1 MSDNLPATRG
11 ESAVATAEP
20 SLPPATVAET
30 PAPAVSGA
38 RLGPSPLVKPKRGVP
53 AKAERAAP
61 PALATGEIPRKPLAL
76 ALKFLARVAAKQNT
90 IAILADVLFDNGVL
104 LATDLDI
111 ALRVFIP
118 EVKPLAAS
126 IPAKLLHDCV
136 KRGQSPGVTIR
147 SANHEKAPFNVVIDD
162 AVVIG
167 HDAKE
172 FPELS
177 GFKDRM
183 KGPAKI
189 AELPSLEPVLP
200 AVSVDETRINMSGV
214 YLRFC
219 KNLAVATDGHRLHV
233 MRIPGATIEG
243 DFLIPR
249 KVMEL
254 VDDIAA
260 ATKST
265 IVGHFHENACS
276 FRIANYE
283 VTSRYVEGTFPDYDQ
298 VIPKKRKHHIVVDR
312 RAFMEALSSSLPF
325 STDKAKG
332 VKLEVKDDKLTLSK
346 QHPDLGE
353 FTRTLPCFGA
363 TGEVSIGLNAN
374 YLLDA
379 LRFIKEER
387 VVIQLEDD
395 VSPMVID
402 SADGNLKFVVMPMRL
417 LKNDRRFLCPIG
429 STIPRDGSSRN
440 GVARLSRPDSQS
452 GISSW
457 RSSRTSSTKWPTATG
472 IRSTWSIPG
481 STSAGR

>member
-1 MSDNLPATRG
+1 MPEPQPKDANPEIRRIVDAALGVWIRRLIDQSRANSLLFYRDLKIGTLDL
-11 ESAVATAEP
+11 SAEI
-20 SLPPATVAET
+20 E
-30 PAPAVSGA
+30 AVR
-38 RLGPSPLVKPKRGVP
+38 RLLAGD
-53 AKAERAAP
+53 
-61 PALATGEIPRKPLAL
+61 ALAVESLVSAGR
-76 ALKFLARVAAKQNT
+76 
-90 IAILADVLFDNGVL
+90 
-104 LATDLDI
+104 
-111 ALRVFIP
+111 P

-126 IPAKLLHDCV
+126 IPAKLLYDCV

-167 HDAKE
+167 HDAKD

-249 KVMEL
+249 KVVEL

-260 ATKST
+260 ATKSPA
-265 IVGHFHENACS
+265 VGHFYKDGCS

-283 VTSRYVEGTFPDYDQ
+283 VVSRYIEGTFPDYDQ
-298 VIPKKRKHHIVVDR
+298 VIPKTRKHHIVVDR

-353 FTRTLPCFGA
+353 FTRALPCFGA

-402 SADGNLKFVVMPMRL
+402 SADESLKFVVMPMRL
-417 LKNDRRFLCPIG
+417 
-429 STIPRDGSSRN
+429 
-440 GVARLSRPDSQS
+440 
-452 GISSW
+452 
-457 RSSRTSSTKWPTATG
+457 
-472 IRSTWSIPG
+472 
-481 STSAGR
+481 